1 MSDNRIRALLEERRG
16 YVLRNLPERIAAV
29 DAELAALGYQAP
41 RAAAVEPEEKA
52 VMPKARKR

>member
-29 DAELAALGYQAP
+29 DAELAALGYRETTTASP
-41 RAAAVEPEEKA
+41 AENAAA
-52 VMPKARKR
+52 PKPRKR